1 VKAQD
6 VRRQRGF
13 TLLEMIVATL
23 IMGIAVTGLLSGIAG
38 ATRNASRVREY
49 DRVAQL
55 AREQMNR
62 LLVDYTIPQN
72 GSIGNNFD
80 VDLTGGMES
89 GWQAQTTVA
98 ASSPN
103 PAAGQY
109 FLERI
114 QLEIWWMSG
123 ANRRSVMLEGFR
135 KNITQSQG
143 GTQ

>member
-1 VKAQD
+1 MKS
-6 VRRQRGF
+6 QRGF

-38 ATRNASRVREY
+38 ATRNATRVREY

-80 VDLTGGMES
+80 VDLTGGMEA
-89 GWQAQTTVA
+89 GWQAQTSVA

-103 PAAGQY
+103 PGAGQY

-114 QLEIWWMSG
+114 QLEIWWKSG
-123 ANRRSVMLEGFR
+123 SNRRTITLEGFR
-135 KNITQSQG
+135 KNVAPAQAVAQ
-143 GTQ
+143 